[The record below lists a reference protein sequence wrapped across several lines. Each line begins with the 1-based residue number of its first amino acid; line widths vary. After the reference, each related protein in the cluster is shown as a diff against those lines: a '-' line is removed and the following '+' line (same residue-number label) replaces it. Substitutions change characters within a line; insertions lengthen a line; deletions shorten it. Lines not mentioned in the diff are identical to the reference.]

1 MRAASASQSV
11 APILCVVI
19 AKATTRAKAAAAIR
33 VSRVRSLALYNA
45 ALAAEASPAE
55 AVEEAAKGDVFA
67 VDPEAPAAPSL
78 PFAEAAFLKPAR
90 CIFDVANA
98 PEVAS
103 TESLGC
109 ASEESPRLGRE
120 NTPEKRVVMQEECQ
134 LRAKFFRRRSW
145 KLGKK
150 KKKTRRCLKH
160 FTRRRRKKNKK
171 RENSNKKLFLPF
183 PTRHAILERFGTRG
197 DGPRLRRGPR
207 HGGVGAKPRHGEQK
221 VGGERCRQGLRR
233 PSSGRLRRRY
243 HRGRPGRLDRGV
255 LPGEGRR
262 SRGPS

>member
-1 MRAASASQSV
+1 M
-11 APILCVVI
+11 LKLKKEKKEDLEEEVV
-19 AKATTRAKAAAAIR
+19 
-33 VSRVRSLALYNA
+33 V
-45 ALAAEASPAE
+45 E

-109 ASEESPRLGRE
+109 ASKESPRLGRE

-134 LRAKFFRRRSW
+134 LRAKFFRRRSST
-145 KLGKK
+145 LGTK

-160 FTRRRRKKNKK
+160 FTRRRR
-171 RENSNKKLFLPF
+171 LYDLPIF
-183 PTRHAILERFGTRG
+183 
-197 DGPRLRRGPR
+197 
-207 HGGVGAKPRHGEQK
+207 
-221 VGGERCRQGLRR
+221 
-233 PSSGRLRRRY
+233 
-243 HRGRPGRLDRGV
+243 
-255 LPGEGRR
+255 
-262 SRGPS
+262 

>member
-134 LRAKFFRRRSW
+134 LRAKFFRRRSST
-145 KLGKK
+145 LGTKKKNAAVSQTFHSKK
-150 KKKTRRCLKH
+150 KKKKQKTRE
-160 FTRRRRKKNKK
+160 F
-171 RENSNKKLFLPF
+171 E
-183 PTRHAILERFGTRG
+183 
-197 DGPRLRRGPR
+197 
-207 HGGVGAKPRHGEQK
+207 
-221 VGGERCRQGLRR
+221 
-233 PSSGRLRRRY
+233 
-243 HRGRPGRLDRGV
+243 
-255 LPGEGRR
+255 
-262 SRGPS
+262 